1 VSLKIRVKRFG
12 FLGER
17 GYLCA
22 NFLFM
27 ETPAAARSIPFPEV
41 SASGMKAGTQAVKP
55 AKTLTWPEFKRKY
68 LARED
73 GYKYEWVNGEIEKTT
88 RSMDQFQL
96 ITLLNL
102 RNFFEALRFSK
113 KAGGCFE
120 PEIDA
125 FFLKNIHR
133 RPDISYYSK
142 PQLVAIAKGEQQ
154 VPRFVV
160 EIISSNDQINRIHKK
175 MQNYRDAGVQV
186 VWQIFPN
193 LAEVHVYQGA
203 HLNEMLVCKDDT
215 LCSAA
220 PVLPDFALS
229 VADIFKM
236 PEP

>member
-1 VSLKIRVKRFG
+1 MEASAAVQQAPQIPVFGPKAEVKT
-12 FLGER
+12 
-17 GYLCA
+17 A
-22 NFLFM
+22 
-27 ETPAAARSIPFPEV
+27 
-41 SASGMKAGTQAVKP
+41 KP
-55 AKTLTWPEFKRKY
+55 AKTVTWPEFKRKY
-68 LARED
+68 LTRED
-73 GYKYEWVNGEIEKTT
+73 AYKYEWVNGNIEKTI

-96 ITLLNL
+96 IILLNL

-113 KAGGCFE
+113 KADGCFE

-125 FFLKNIHR
+125 FFLENIHR

-142 PQLVAIAKGEQQ
+142 TQLIAISKGEQQ
-154 VPRFVV
+154 VPGFVV
-160 EIISSNDQINRIHKK
+160 EIISNNDQINRIHKK
-175 MQNYRDAGVQV
+175 MQNYRDAGVRV

-203 HLNEMLVCKDDT
+203 HLNEMRVCKDGT

-220 PVLPDFALS
+220 PILPGFALS